1 MDGTISKAAPH
12 VKVGIGACQIGPSL
26 NISTRPCRVHL
37 GVCQQSP
44 WHLEKIL
51 DKLKIGVYTPIMSD
65 QAVQIEF
72 AKSKSAECACGNLRK
87 AARAVTQVYDEVLRP
102 TGLRVTQFGILG
114 ATMAMEPVTLTRL
127 ADATVT
133 DRTTLTRNL
142 KLLEKRGL
150 IRVQMGNDRRERE
163 VTLTA
168 RGREALASGLP
179 LWQKAQTRVI
189 QGLGEEQWNA
199 LRDGLSA
206 VVSLARA
213 I

>member
-1 MDGTISKAAPH
+1 
-12 VKVGIGACQIGPSL
+12 
-26 NISTRPCRVHL
+26 
-37 GVCQQSP
+37 
-44 WHLEKIL
+44 
-51 DKLKIGVYTPIMSD
+51 MSD

-114 ATMAMEPVTLTRL
+114 ATKAMEPVTLTRL

-168 RGREALASGLP
+168 QGREALASGLP

>member
-1 MDGTISKAAPH
+1 
-12 VKVGIGACQIGPSL
+12 
-26 NISTRPCRVHL
+26 
-37 GVCQQSP
+37 
-44 WHLEKIL
+44 
-51 DKLKIGVYTPIMSD
+51 
-65 QAVQIEF
+65 
-72 AKSKSAECACGNLRK
+72 
-87 AARAVTQVYDEVLRP
+87 
-102 TGLRVTQFGILG
+102 
-114 ATMAMEPVTLTRL
+114 MAMEPVTVTRP

-179 LWQKAQTRVI
+179 LWQKAQTRVV
-189 QGLGEEQWNA
+189 QGLGEERWNA
-199 LRDGLSA
+199 LRKGLSA

-213 I
+213 S